1 MKYFSFREKANSTMQ
16 IPNFSFKKL
25 FNKTEYLKQTFLL
38 SQNKLE
44 ILIKSNEYEN
54 ENFSLYL
61 LEP

>member
-25 FNKTEYLKQTFLL
+25 FNKTEYLKETFLL

-44 ILIKSNEYEN
+44 IFIKSNECEK
-54 ENFSLYL
+54 F
-61 LEP
+61 